1 MDSLDGL
8 FDDVDLLRLR
18 AVVMRS
24 VREFLFS
31 HNHLEVHSP
40 ILSSQ
45 LIPERHIEVYSVE
58 EDERLF
64 LTPSPEIH
72 LKQMLSRFSPRVLSQ
87 LAGIYEVTHSFRK
100 QEQKSPMH
108 EREFLLLE
116 YYSLQKD
123 TGELRD
129 FTYAMIQH
137 VIQALLSYKKQGA
150 AREHARE
157 PLSTQE
163 LGQEHDQKHA
173 QEPAVLRDLQRAAV
187 EMSLCSV
194 FEQNSSLDFMKF
206 VNSKTTEEALEHSG
220 LDRGR
225 TDLEWEDM
233 FHYLVLQHVE
243 PALPKDVLVFLHD
256 YPSRLPTLAKKKEGT
271 PWSCRWE
278 LYINGVEIANCYEE
292 ETDATVIR
300 RFIHDEMQTKGI
312 RTNKAPCN
320 PNFLSTHRLPRCSGV
335 ALGLDRLF
343 LSLMGADSLK
353 ECSTMRSDI
362 LDI

>member
-129 FTYAMIQH
+129 FTYAMIQY

-150 AREHARE
+150 ARKPLSAQEHAPKHE
-157 PLSTQE
+157 
-163 LGQEHDQKHA
+163 QEHAPKHA
-173 QEPAVLRDLQRAAV
+173 ALRNLQRAAV
-187 EMSLCSV
+187 EMSLHSA
-194 FEQNSSLDFMKF
+194 FEQYSSLDFMKF
-206 VNSKTTEEALEHSG
+206 VNSKTTEEAREHSG
-220 LDRGR
+220 IDRGR
-225 TDLEWEDM
+225 NDLEWEDM

-256 YPSRLPTLAKKKEGT
+256 YPSRLPTLAKKREGT

-300 RFIHDEMQTKGI
+300 QFIRDEMQAKGI

-320 PNFLSTHRLPRCSGV
+320 LDFLSTHRLPRCSGV